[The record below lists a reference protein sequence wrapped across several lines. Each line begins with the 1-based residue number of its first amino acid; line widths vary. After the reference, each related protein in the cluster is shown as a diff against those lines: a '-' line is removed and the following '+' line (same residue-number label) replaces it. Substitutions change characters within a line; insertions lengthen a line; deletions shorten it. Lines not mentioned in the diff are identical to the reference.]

1 MSEENKEIT
10 NPLGYI
16 QSNLAAPKA
25 QWNSFSKF
33 HYRSCED
40 ILCALKPLL
49 KEVGCHL
56 LLNDEIIAVEGRV
69 YVKATAWL
77 VNSELQS
84 TIAQT
89 HAFARE
95 PDTKKG
101 MDESQITGT
110 ASSYA
115 RKYALNGLFLIDD
128 TKEIDSENNEN
139 PDAYVNESKPR
150 VAHSVE
156 VKKRVAKINQCLDMD
171 SLKREYDSAQTYFKK
186 WTQPG
191 HITTITE
198 AKDAMKLKL
207 GA

>member
-1 MSEENKEIT
+1 MTDQDQKMLA
-10 NPLGYI
+10 PLSYI
-16 QSNLAAPKA
+16 QSNLTAPKG
-25 QWNSFSKF
+25 QWNDFSKF

-56 LLNDEIIAVEGRV
+56 LLNDDIIAIEGRV

-77 VNSELQS
+77 VKSELQE
-84 TIAQT
+84 TVAQT
-89 HAFARE
+89 TAFARE
-95 PDTKKG
+95 PLTKKG
-101 MDESQITGT
+101 MDESQVTGT

-128 TKEIDSENNEN
+128 TKEADSENNEF
-139 PDAYVNESKPR
+139 PDANVNESTPR

-156 VKKRVAKINQCLDMD
+156 VKKRVTKIKQCIDMN
-171 SLKREYDSAQTYFKK
+171 SLKQEYGSAHAYFSK

-198 AKDAMKLKL
+198 AKDAMKIKL